1 MTEVHPV
8 DAGDQRRDEDDLLFR
23 HRRQD
28 LRRLAA
34 HLAVLER
41 VDACLDGELDPGQ
54 PLGMGGDAVPQ
65 SVRLVDVMLDLRKGK
80 PSIELNPSTGSTRG
94 ASAGIPADPNM
105 IVVGVW
111 MLEPGE
117 DLIVARRLHEVLSKA
132 GRA

>member
-1 MTEVHPV
+1 MVIPPLANHVPH
-8 DAGDQRRDEDDLLFR
+8 LL
-23 HRRQD
+23 
-28 LRRLAA
+28 LRY
-34 HLAVLER
+34 
-41 VDACLDGELDPGQ
+41 DP
-54 PLGMGGDAVPQ
+54 DKVKITA
-65 SVRLVDVMLDLRKGK
+65 RDVMLELRKGK

-132 GRA
+132 ARA